1 MEMDLFKKDVRVVY
15 FESNRYLE
23 SAVRRKAVC
32 CAWGTFLEWEVPR
45 ARPLVQIQNGP
56 SAICVVSRPS
66 FQLSVGKTV
75 WPEEKKR
82 NSFVYF
88 FLLTGGYSS
97 VGRALPLQWC
107 RKNDSKGI
115 IFAFLRGFTS
125 MRGAPTQRLT
135 SLPNRRDGDYHMACA
150 CLHQNVLRDG
160 AGERMLGGQ
169 VYFVWAHIWRMRVR
183 PGRSLQEKIHGWWMD
198 GPAPVQA
205 ERYTHPLREHLGS
218 SRGLALPLCS
228 A

>member
-1 MEMDLFKKDVRVVY
+1 MRSRILRLRDLS
-15 FESNRYLE
+15 E
-23 SAVRRKAVC
+23 
-32 CAWGTFLEWEVPR
+32 GEVPR

-56 SAICVVSRPS
+56 SAICLACFISI
-66 FQLSVGKTV
+66 LSDQMAENMIGRM
-75 WPEEKKR
+75 EKKKK
-82 NSFVYF
+82 STWF
-88 FLLTGGYSS
+88 FLSSLLIGGYSS

-135 SLPNRRDGDYHMACA
+135 SLPNRWDGDYHMACA

-169 VYFVWAHIWRMRVR
+169 VYFVWARI
-183 PGRSLQEKIHGWWMD
+183 
-198 GPAPVQA
+198 
-205 ERYTHPLREHLGS
+205 
-218 SRGLALPLCS
+218 
-228 A
+228 